1 MSRRS
6 GWRND
11 DVRHAR
17 WMMIPGATFERVHA
31 SLRARLH
38 AGRFVLGE
46 QLEPQH
52 LADELNA
59 SITPVR
65 DALHRLVGER
75 LVDVAPAGGFRIP
88 ILTEV
93 GLRHLYDWNR
103 KLLSLALADSSRS
116 AIAPE
121 PAGQAS
127 PDEPDLAE
135 RTALLFASVAAL
147 SANPECGLA
156 VAAISE
162 RLAFV
167 RVREQLLA
175 GHDRAED
182 ELAGLESLLARGDW
196 RGLRGAISS
205 YHRHRLKLA
214 GALIAALHRPP

>member
-1 MSRRS
+1 MT
-6 GWRND
+6 
-11 DVRHAR
+11 
-17 WMMIPGATFERVHA
+17 PGATFERVHA

-75 LVDVAPAGGFRIP
+75 LVEVAPAGGFRIP

-103 KLLSLALADSSRS
+103 RLLLLALADAPRS
-116 AIAPE
+116 APAAGSAGPAAP
-121 PAGQAS
+121 AS
-127 PDEPDLAE
+127 TDEPELPE
-135 RTALLFASVAAL
+135 RTARLFAAITDL

-167 RVREQLLA
+167 RVREPLMA
-175 GHDRAED
+175 GEDRAEE
-182 ELAGLESLLARGDW
+182 ELAGLERLLARGDW
-196 RGLRGAISS
+196 RGLRGAIAS
-205 YHRHRLKLA
+205 YHRHRLRLA